1 MSRQMLIKQ
10 KLNTMKNI
18 KAATEKQQIP
28 YKGLPIGYQL
38 IFQQKLSRPEG
49 MA

>member
-1 MSRQMLIKQ
+1 MSRQILIKQ

-18 KAATEKQQIP
+18 KAATEKQQI
-28 YKGLPIGYQL
+28 YKGLPMSYQL